1 MSVKTDKYKDLED
14 VLYKGFIPL
23 PVKVGEL
30 NFVFKSVTDV
40 EYDKVVLMSGLKE
53 PKHLYTH
60 RFHLNFL
67 YHSIYLING
76 HNFLLSREENYDD
89 FISLIKSFPSKFIYS
104 IFEKLEKLAERQNEC
119 TNLTDAYFY
128 ENISR
133 YSWMTKKGYLL
144 NDPISTSIAG
154 TENIGLNQFQKYWTV
169 YNLRE
174 DQREAFEEK
183 YSLAKFLASFTDSK
197 SVKKVDAADK
207 KRKEEEESKRKRI
220 IEYGND
226 PEEYAKHH
234 LSGPIDTAEQLVDSL
249 NRQIRGEKDEHD
261 RAIEQY
267 ESKLREDMYTQ
278 MKSLKTMRDTRAKEA
293 SYFVDETR
301 PISAEEMAK
310 RIKNLENK
318 PKIYLSDFE
327 SDDRT
332 KYLEMSNVSDKD
344 VIEKNNLMSKDEF
357 NELVSDELFSGKHN
371 RIDSVEEDYLYQQ
384 KKLAESSDFEEEEA
398 NFPNL
403 RKR

>member
-1 MSVKTDKYKDLED
+1 M
-14 VLYKGFIPL
+14 
-23 PVKVGEL
+23 
-30 NFVFKSVTDV
+30 
-40 EYDKVVLMSGLKE
+40 
-53 PKHLYTH
+53 
-60 RFHLNFL
+60 
-67 YHSIYLING
+67 
-76 HNFLLSREENYDD
+76 
-89 FISLIKSFPSKFIYS
+89 
-104 IFEKLEKLAERQNEC
+104 
-119 TNLTDAYFY
+119 
-128 ENISR
+128 
-133 YSWMTKKGYLL
+133 
-144 NDPISTSIAG
+144 
-154 TENIGLNQFQKYWTV
+154 
-169 YNLRE
+169 
-174 DQREAFEEK
+174 
-183 YSLAKFLASFTDSK
+183 
-197 SVKKVDAADK
+197 
-207 KRKEEEESKRKRI
+207 
-220 IEYGND
+220 
-226 PEEYAKHH
+226 
-234 LSGPIDTAEQLVDSL
+234 DSL